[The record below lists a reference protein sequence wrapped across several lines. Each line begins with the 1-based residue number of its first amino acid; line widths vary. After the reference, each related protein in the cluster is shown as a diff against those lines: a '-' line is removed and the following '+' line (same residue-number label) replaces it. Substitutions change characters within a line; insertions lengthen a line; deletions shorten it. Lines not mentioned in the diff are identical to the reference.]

1 MNAFVIMILGTII
14 GLVSAIAWSH
24 AIDKQERENERK

>member
-14 GLVSAIAWSH
+14 GLALAVALSH
-24 AIDKQERENERK
+24 AIDKQESENKRK